1 MFSILFFSILI
12 LFFSF
17 SGLYFIYE
25 YPERSYA
32 LWGFSALLLFFF
44 SWINVYYVD
53 NKKIVVRK
61 FFFPKKKGILL
72 KDIKKVDL
80 RIVNSPIWPSVV
92 MLIHAKKDLY
102 FDISLNYSDKSLK
115 KFLAILKE
123 VLGKKFISSC

>member
-53 NKKIVVRK
+53 KQKLVVRK
-61 FFFPKKKGILL
+61 FFFPKKKEIKL
-72 KDIKKVDL
+72 KEIKKAEF
-80 RIVNSPIWPSVV
+80 RIVNSPIWPSVI
-92 MLIHAKKDLY
+92 MLIRAKKEFY
-102 FDISLNYSDKSLK
+102 FDIRLNYSDKSLK
-115 KFLAILKE
+115 KFLDVLKKT
-123 VLGKKFISSC
+123 LGRRFISSR